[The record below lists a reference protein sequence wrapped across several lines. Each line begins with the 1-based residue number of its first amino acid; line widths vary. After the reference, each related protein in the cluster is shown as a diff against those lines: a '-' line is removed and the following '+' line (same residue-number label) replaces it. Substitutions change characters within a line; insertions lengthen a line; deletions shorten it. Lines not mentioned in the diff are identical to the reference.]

1 MFTLKFRVA
10 LILFLSFFILSCSFP
25 INMIHDEPLSTSKG
39 VPDVSVTSEDQVN
52 VKENG
57 KESSS
62 AVKEDIVESSEGS
75 NSSSEIT
82 ANNNSSNGDQQRQ
95 AQEQENMDQALELL
109 GQSQIQWEKGNL
121 DNSLSLLDQA
131 YSLILD
137 VDGEP
142 RIAWQKDDLRF
153 MIAKR
158 ILEIYTSRSNVATGY
173 QSEIPFVM
181 NADVKKEIRRYQRGE
196 RRFFINSYKRSGRYR
211 PLILEKLKE
220 AGLPEELSW
229 LPLVESGFKIKALSS
244 ARALGLWQFIP
255 STGYKFGLKRDHWI
269 DERMDPEKSTQ
280 AAIAFMK
287 SLHEIFGDWQ
297 TVLAAYNCGE
307 GRVLRVISRQHMNYL
322 DNFWDLYNQLPIETA
337 QYVPRFIAVLH
348 IIKNPKKYG
357 IDLPEN
363 IDKPI
368 DYEMVKTNKCMRL
381 KDISHHLKVPDN
393 ELAALNSELR
403 FKVTPDKEYDLK
415 IPRGTAE
422 RFALVVNQ
430 IPKSKLPGSA
440 RYVRHRIK
448 RGESLSTIAR
458 KYRSSVRAIVRANH
472 LTSRHRIRA
481 GKTLKIP
488 LRGYSYVEERAYKPS
503 RKITKSQKGE
513 IITYKVKKGSSL
525 WLIARRYDTTVSEIK
540 KMNGLQSNRL
550 KVGQVL
556 RIRSGSGKNSYVVR
570 KGDCLGSIAEKHKL
584 SVHELLKLN
593 GLSQKDNIYP
603 GQVIVVTR

>member
-10 LILFLSFFILSCSFP
+10 LLISFLSFFLLSCSFP

-62 AVKEDIVESSEGS
+62 AAEEDLVHSSESS
-75 NSSSEIT
+75 NSSSEI
-82 ANNNSSNGDQQRQ
+82 NSSNGDQQRQ

-121 DNSLSLLDQA
+121 DKSLSLLDQA

-158 ILEIYTSRSNVATGY
+158 ILEIYTSRSNVAIGY

-181 NADVKKEIRRYQRGE
+181 NADVKKEIRHYQHGE
-196 RRFFINSYKRSGRYR
+196 RGFFINSYKRSGRYR

-368 DYEMVKTNKCMRL
+368 DYEVVKTNKCMRL

-440 RYVRHRIK
+440 RYVRHRIR

-458 KYRSSVRAIVRANH
+458 KYGSSVRAIVRANH

-488 LRGYSYVEERAYKPS
+488 LRGYSYVEERGYKPS
-503 RKITKSQKGE
+503 RRITKSQKGK

>member
-10 LILFLSFFILSCSFP
+10 LISFLSFFILSCSFP
-25 INMIHDEPLSTSKG
+25 INIIRDEPLSNSKG
-39 VPDVSVTSEDQVN
+39 VPDASVTSEDQVN

-62 AVKEDIVESSEGS
+62 AVKEDLVQSSECL
-75 NSSSEIT
+75 NSSFKIT
-82 ANNNSSNGDQQRQ
+82 ANNKSSNGDQQRQ

-131 YSLILD
+131 YALILD

-158 ILEIYTSRSNVATGY
+158 ILEIYTSRSNVAIGY
-173 QSEIPFVM
+173 QSEIPLVM

-196 RRFFINSYKRSGRYR
+196 CRFFINSYKRSGRYR

-269 DERMDPEKSTQ
+269 DERMDPEKSTD

-287 SLHEIFGDWQ
+287 RLHEIFGDWQ

-337 QYVPRFIAVLH
+337 QYVPRFLAVLH
-348 IIKNPKKYG
+348 IIKDPKKYG
-357 IDLPEN
+357 MDLPEN

-368 DYEMVKTNKCMRL
+368 DYEVVKTNKCMRL
-381 KDISHHLKVPDN
+381 KDISHHLKVSDN

-415 IPRGTAE
+415 IPRGAAGQ
-422 RFALVVNQ
+422 FALVVNQ

-448 RGESLSTIAR
+448 KGESLSTIAR
-458 KYRSSVRAIVRANH
+458 KYGSSVRAIVRANH

-481 GKTLKIP
+481 GKCIKIP
-488 LRGYSYVEERAYKPS
+488 LRGYSYVEAGVYKPS
-503 RKITKSQKGE
+503 RKITKSQKGKT
-513 IITYKVKKGSSL
+513 ITYKVKKGSSL

-570 KGDCLGSIAEKHKL
+570 KGDCLGSIASKHKL
-584 SVHELLKLN
+584 SVHELLRLN
-593 GLSQKDNIYP
+593 GLSKKDNIYP
-603 GQVIVVTR
+603 GQVIVVAR